1 MLLKAQETGLE
12 YEEIT
17 AEKSRVQNFS
27 KIGLAWKCDSLHEQA
42 VKVYEVMHG
51 TFDDQAGYEYYMETS
66 IMKKLMIKYEDL
78 VTILIKGCVARMIVN
93 RKCVL
98 TKLINKRAENLH
110 QKNNY

>member
-12 YEEIT
+12 YEEISN
-17 AEKSRVQNFS
+17 EISWVQKFGD
-27 KIGLAWKCDSLHEQA
+27 IVLAWKCNSLQEQA

-66 IMKKLMIKYEDL
+66 IMKKLIIKCEDL
-78 VTILIKGCVARMIVN
+78 VTSSIKGCVTRMIVN